1 MHGYTLFELVFSASV
16 LSLILLTSSQVFGSS
31 EGLVLDSRA
40 QLHAHEGLRSNLE
53 ALVGVLDGID
63 VDTLTGF
70 DAEGTAV
77 APVFRRVLGAD
88 ATGRIYGPAES
99 LRWRAVAGV
108 VDGVKVPGEVVHL
121 VGTQERV
128 IARCVPLDGF
138 ELAWDGDTLVVLL
151 KTYTRTSNAR
161 TAVVAGSTAT
171 PVRN

>member
-53 ALVGVLDGID
+53 ALVGVLD
-63 VDTLTGF
+63 GF